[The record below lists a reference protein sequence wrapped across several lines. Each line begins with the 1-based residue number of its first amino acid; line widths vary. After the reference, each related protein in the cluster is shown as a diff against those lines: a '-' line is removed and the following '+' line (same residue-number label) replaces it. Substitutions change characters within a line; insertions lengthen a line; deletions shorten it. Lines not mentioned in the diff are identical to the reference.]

1 MTKMIL
7 MVGLPASGKSYYAEA
22 IAQIEN
28 AVIYS
33 SDKLRI
39 ELFGDINNQEDNNK
53 VFQELHKRIKEDLV
67 NGNNVVYDATNI
79 NYKKRRAF
87 LEYLNIDCEK
97 ICFLVATPYEKCLE
111 QNRLRER
118 KVPEYVIERMYKNFY
133 TPQIYEGFDSIK
145 IIWNT
150 DGYIIDTNELFN
162 GENGLNKIDQ
172 ENKYHTLTIGKHCH
186 KCFQLCEQLID
197 DFELNMA
204 ALYHDTGKRFCK
216 AFVNGKGEVTENATY
231 YQHHLVSAYDSLFIF
246 GQQDYEKDTI
256 LKIANYI
263 QWHMKP
269 FFLESDKAKNKFIN
283 LVGEDC
289 YNKLMILHEADM
301 GAK

>member
-1 MTKMIL
+1 M
-7 MVGLPASGKSYYAEA
+7 MVGLPASGKSHYAEA

-28 AVIYS
+28 ATIIS
-33 SDKLRI
+33 SDNIRI
-39 ELFGDINNQEDNNK
+39 ELFNDVNHQEDNNK
-53 VFQELHKRIKEDLV
+53 VFWELHQRIKQNLK
-67 NGNNVVYDATNI
+67 NNKNVIFDATNI

-87 LEYLNIDCEK
+87 LDQLNIDCEK
-97 ICFLVATPYEKCLE
+97 ICFFVATPYEKCLE

-118 KVPEYVIERMYKNFY
+118 KVPEHVIERMYKNFY
-133 TPQIYEGFDSIK
+133 VPQAYEKWDSIK

-150 DGYIIDTNELFN
+150 DGYTFDTHELFN

-172 ENKYHTLTIGKHCH
+172 ENKYHTLTIGKHCLR
-186 KCFQLCEQLID
+186 CFQICETLLD
-197 DFELNMA
+197 DFELVMA
-204 ALYHDTGKRFCK
+204 AMYHDIGKRFCK

-246 GQQDYEKDTI
+246 NEQDFFEDTI

-269 FFLESDKAKNKFIN
+269 FFIESDKAKNKFIN
-283 LVGEDC
+283 LVGEDF
-289 YNKLMILHEADM
+289 YNKLMILHQADM
-301 GAK
+301 LAK